1 MIPTKTNPSLAP
13 HVGTHPPNFGYAAG
27 VSATALTGC
36 GNPESTGGQ
45 PPSAAF
51 FMSVFTRAHR
61 NPWRAGRGSLRADRL
76 PVGRVSTPAVWPA
89 ALIPNASGEPPIQ
102 REATMPNG
110 CTKPDAIT
118 WRIRPHA
125 MRRCAVSRFHGQ
137 CVAALLA
144 EIGFSSCRG
153 R

>member
-1 MIPTKTNPSLAP
+1 MISAKTNPSLAP

-27 VSATALTGC
+27 VSATALTGRRNPNIKADEPPQC
-36 GNPESTGGQ
+36 GIFFVRRLNLPPWQAGAGQ
-45 PPSAAF
+45 PSGWP
-51 FMSVFTRAHR
+51 V
-61 NPWRAGRGSLRADRL
+61 PWCRF
-76 PVGRVSTPAVWPA
+76 STPAIWPA